1 MTGIAILGLAEGCAP
16 CNDLK
21 AKLREKEIGFTF
33 YELKDN
39 HLDAVK
45 GMISEMTDKG
55 IRTVPAVW
63 VNGVFI
69 GGRDETVQELGL

>member
-1 MTGIAILGLAEGCAP
+1 MTGIAVLGLSKGCEP

-21 AKLREKEIGFTF
+21 AKLRRKEIPFTF
-33 YELKDN
+33 YDLKDD

-45 GMISEMTDKG
+45 MMVSEMTDRG

-63 VNGVFI
+63 VNGIFI
-69 GGRDETVQELGL
+69 GGRDETVKELSL